1 MGLPLGPTLANTFL
15 VYFERN
21 WLQTCPSDF
30 KPHYYRRYADDIF
43 ALFTSPEHLEAF
55 RNFLNGRYANILFTI
70 ENEKQNK
77 ILFLMYRY
85 LLNIEHLPL
94 LSTVNLPLMEFI
106 NILTALPSIYKSG
119 TVYIIVYWC
128 FHKWSSWTKLQT
140 ELVCLKEF
148 SLTNGFPENFIYVLK
163 GLWIT
168 CM

>member
-148 SLTNGFPENFIYVLK
+148 SLTNGFSENFIYVLK